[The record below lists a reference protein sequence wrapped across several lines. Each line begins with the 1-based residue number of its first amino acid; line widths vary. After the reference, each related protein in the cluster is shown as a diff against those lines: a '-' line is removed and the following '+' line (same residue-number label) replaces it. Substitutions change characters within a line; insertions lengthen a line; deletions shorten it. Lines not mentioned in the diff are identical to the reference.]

1 MKVKRMLYYK
11 ELSKII
17 NKNINVMQ
25 FCNRKHNGTIK
36 YYFYRE
42 SDELIENL
50 FDHGCISC
58 DAMNILSD
66 AFISVS
72 VTMIHVNH

>member
-17 NKNINVMQ
+17 NKSINVMQ

-36 YYFYRE
+36 YYCYRE

-58 DAMNILSD
+58 DAYEYFKRRIYFGYRLQ
-66 AFISVS
+66 
-72 VTMIHVNH
+72 